1 MRTIIALVLICAV
14 SEARADNENGK
25 EKFLHFRQVTSEA
38 VSKGDCVKSLATGKI
53 YVPVNGTW
61 GRCMPGLGGAFETTD
76 EAKREFFAQDHKKGK
91 FEVVSCDEC
100 K

>member
-1 MRTIIALVLICAV
+1 MRTAIVLSLLVLV
-14 SEARADNENGK
+14 SEARAYDP
-25 EKFLHFRQVTSEA
+25 EKDPYLHFKQVTNEA

-61 GRCMPGLGGAFETTD
+61 GRCLPGMGGAFETTD
-76 EAKREFFAQDHKKGK
+76 EAKREFFAQDHKKGR
-91 FEVVSCDEC
+91 FEIIKCEEC